1 MTNKKV
7 REIKGKLVGW
17 KPHGGR
23 FKTGTVYVRMNGR
36 QVIT

>member
-7 REIKGKLVGW
+7 REIKGKLVGM

-23 FKTGTVYVRMNGR
+23 FKTGMVYVRMNER
-36 QVIT
+36 QVTT